1 MKIFNYITIS
11 FILIFVLACNSFE
24 NSNDENFESLIKTV
38 DATDLISRGD
48 GDEANGDNQGSSSNN
63 FNAEEGTLTA
73 GNWKDLS
80 EWNFWQSLMQKEMFF
95 DFQQFWGFY
104 PNQRYTVVVTDKNNK
119 PVMDCQVKLLN
130 NSKNVIWEAKTNNS
144 GTAELFSEPFTKKN
158 VIAASV
164 LIEFKD
170 KSYKISK
177 PLSYN
182 KGINNFKIPLITDLP
197 DNLSEVM
204 FIVDA
209 TGSMEDEINYL
220 KKELADV
227 VNQVNTSRPEMTL
240 NIGSVF
246 YRDTGDEYVSR
257 ISPLSANPNQALDF
271 MNQQSAEGGGD
282 YPEAVDIALD
292 EAIIKQ
298 DWSASA
304 RSRIAFLM
312 LDAPPHN
319 DAKSLKKVQDAISIA
334 AAKGV
339 QLIPIAASGMDKE
352 TEFLMR
358 FFAITTNGSYVFI
371 TDHSGVGNGHIEPTI
386 GEYRVEYLND
396 LLANIIINSSTP
408 LVEPIQ

>member
-11 FILIFVLACNSFE
+11 FILIFVLACNSSE
-24 NSNDENFESLIKTV
+24 NSNDQNFEALIKTV
-38 DATDLISRGD
+38 DAIDLIARGD
-48 GDEANGDNQGSSSNN
+48 GDEDNGDNDGSSSNDVI
-63 FNAEEGTLTA
+63 AEEGTLTA

-80 EWNFWQSLMQKEMFF
+80 EWAFWQSLMQKEMFF

-104 PNQRYTVVVTDKNNK
+104 PNQRYTVVVTDKNNN

-144 GTAELFSEPFTKKN
+144 GTAELFSEPFTKNN
-158 VIAASV
+158 VLAASV
-164 LIEFKD
+164 LIEHKG

-177 PLSYN
+177 LLSYN
-182 KGINNFKIPLITDLP
+182 KGLNNFKIPLITDLP
-197 DNLSEVM
+197 DNLTEVM

-220 KKELADV
+220 RKELEDV
-227 VNQVNTSRPEMTL
+227 VSQVNTSKPEMTL

-257 ISPLSANPNQALDF
+257 SSPLSSNPSQALNF
-271 MNQQSAEGGGD
+271 MNEQSAKGGGD
-282 YPEAVDIALD
+282 YPEAVDVALY

-298 DWSASA
+298 DWSTSA

-319 DAKSLKKVQDAISIA
+319 DAKTLKKVQDAIVVA
-334 AAKGV
+334 AAKGI

-396 LLANIIINSSTP
+396 LLAKIIINSSTA